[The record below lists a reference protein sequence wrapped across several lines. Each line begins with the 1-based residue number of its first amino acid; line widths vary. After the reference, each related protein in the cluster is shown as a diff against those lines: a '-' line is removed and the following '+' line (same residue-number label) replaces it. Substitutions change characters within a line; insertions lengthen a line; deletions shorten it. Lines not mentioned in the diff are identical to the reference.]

1 MLTDLRNAVRAL
13 RAAPGFTFVALAV
26 LALGTGATTAIF
38 SVVDAVILRGLP
50 YDQADRIVAVHEDNF
65 KSPQNSRYSVTT
77 AQNFTDWKAQQDVF
91 EAIGASAGGGG
102 FVLREGGEPLQL
114 NGVRVTASL
123 FNVLRVGPRIGRA
136 FSESD
141 EIQGNHRVAIIS
153 DGLWR
158 SRFAADPKVIGRTM
172 TSDTGTWE
180 IVGVMPPDF
189 SYPITARGSSSIH
202 MWVPY
207 VVAERDKTRGNSRSY
222 HLSVLGRLK
231 PGVTVD
237 QAQAK
242 MDQITAGLA
251 TAFPGWFRDRGVKVR
266 LWRDAIVNTDLRKW
280 MLTLLG
286 AVAFVLLI
294 ACVNVANL
302 MLARATARS
311 RELGIRGALGATR
324 WQLARAL
331 LVESVVLSIAGTLC
345 GLALAYFGVDVLR
358 ASMPGYVPRI
368 ADVGVDLRVLT
379 AAAAVAILT
388 GVAFGLAP
396 AWQFSRPNVGAALR
410 DGRANTAGTRR
421 QRLRSLL
428 IVSEVALAVVLL
440 VGAGLFVSSFVR
452 LMRIDVGINYDKVLT
467 LPVYPRVDFASKE
480 NRERDMAVAA
490 NVVAQVIEQA
500 QALPGVTSASA
511 ISGGLPLSGN
521 WSRTT
526 VKVPGT
532 EKEFDDDD
540 QVDIRQV
547 TAAYADVLGM
557 KLIRGRWIAAADTR
571 GAQTVVVLNDEA
583 VKRYFGDR
591 DPVGTTVGING
602 ERLVVGVVRGVRLGG
617 PETQVRPEAYVAIAQ
632 DLVTGGDL
640 VVRTTGDPEAVG
652 PALRAIVQTA
662 LPAQSIAQPQTL
674 ESIFRRLIE
683 QRRFNMLL
691 LSLFGV
697 LGIMISGAGIYGVMA
712 YIVEQRTQEI
722 GVRMALGAEPGGI
735 LRMVLGRA
743 TAFTMA
749 GLVLGLGGA
758 LALSRFVT
766 SFLFQVTGRDPVVY
780 VAVGALLLTI
790 ALVAALIPALRASRV
805 DPIIALRT

>member
-1 MLTDLRNAVRAL
+1 MLTDLRNALRAL
-13 RAAPGFTFVALAV
+13 RAAPGFTIVALVV

-50 YDQADRIVAVHEDNF
+50 FDEADRIVAVQEDNF

-77 AQNFTDWKAQQDVF
+77 AQNFSDWKAQQDVF
-91 EAIGASAGGGG
+91 EAIGASAGAGG
-102 FVLREGGEPLQL
+102 FVLREGGEPKQL
-114 NGVRVTASL
+114 STIRITAGL
-123 FNVLRVGPRIGRA
+123 LKVLRAGPGVGRA
-136 FSESD
+136 FNDSD
-141 EIQGNHRVAIIS
+141 EIDGNHRVILLS

-158 SRFAADPKVIGRTM
+158 SRFAADPDVVGKTLTFDSGVYQ
-172 TSDTGTWE
+172 

-189 SYPITARGSSSIH
+189 TFPITSRGATVD

-251 TAFPGWFRDRGVKVR
+251 SAFPSWFRDRGVKVR

-331 LVESVVLSIAGTLC
+331 LVESVVLSIAGTMC

-358 ASMPGYVPRI
+358 ASMPGYIPRI
-368 ADVGVDLRVLT
+368 ADVGVDLRVLG

-396 AWQFSRPNVGAALR
+396 ALQFSRPNIGMALR
-410 DGRANTAGTRR
+410 DGRANTAGGRR
-421 QRLRSLL
+421 QRLRNVLV
-428 IVSEVALAVVLL
+428 VSEVALAVVLL

-452 LMRIDVGINYDKVLT
+452 LMRIDVGIDYDKVLT
-467 LPVYPRVDFASKE
+467 LPVYPRVDFGSKE

-490 NVVAQVIEQA
+490 NVVAQVIEKA
-500 QALPGVTSASA
+500 QTLPGVTSASA

-521 WSRTT
+521 WSRTP
-526 VKVPGT
+526 VKVPGV
-532 EKEFDDDD
+532 EKAFDDDD
-540 QVDIRQV
+540 SVDIRQV

-557 KLIRGRWIAAADTR
+557 KLIRGRWITATDTR

-583 VKRYFGDR
+583 AKRYFADR
-591 DPVGTTVGING
+591 DPVGTTVEING
-602 ERLVVGVVRGVRLGG
+602 PRLVVGVVRGVRLGG

-632 DLVTGGDL
+632 DVVTGGDL
-640 VVRTTGDPEAVG
+640 VVRTAGDPEAVG
-652 PALRAIVQTA
+652 PALRAIVQAA
-662 LPAQSIAQPQTL
+662 LPTQSIAQPQTL

-691 LSLFGV
+691 ISLFGV
-697 LGIMISGAGIYGVMA
+697 LGIMISGVGIYGVMA

-722 GVRMALGAEPGGI
+722 GVRMALGAVPARI

-743 TAFTMA
+743 AIFTIA
-749 GLVLGLGGA
+749 GLASGFLGA

-766 SFLFQVTGRDPVVY
+766 SFLFQITARDPIVY
-780 VAVGALLLTI
+780 LTVGALLLTI
-790 ALVAALIPALRASRV
+790 ALVAALIPALRAARV
-805 DPIIALRT
+805 DPLVALRA